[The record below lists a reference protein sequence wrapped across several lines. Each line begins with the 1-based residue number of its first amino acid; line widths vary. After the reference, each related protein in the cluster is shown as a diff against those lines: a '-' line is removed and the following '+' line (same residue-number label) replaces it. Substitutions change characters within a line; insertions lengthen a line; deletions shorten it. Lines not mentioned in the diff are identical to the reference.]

1 MNNDNK
7 NMNVLPNRSL
17 NEAGISSA
25 VSQELVSSVA
35 EKGMTV
41 LNI

>member
-1 MNNDNK
+1 MINK
-7 NMNVLPNRSL
+7 NVNVLPNRSV

-41 LNI
+41 FNI